1 MTTVE
6 FKNEFDIL
14 YNNIN
19 SNAAP
24 GLDLYEI
31 SVYLTKAQLE
41 IIKEYNGPL
50 NKYQKSFEGS
60 DKRRIDL
67 KELIKDYKSTTSIIS
82 NDRITSS
89 LQSKF
94 FEIPNDVFLIKYEK
108 GNYTKNSCDIEIDI
122 VPVTLDEFNESKK
135 NPFRKP
141 DKNIA
146 WRLDFNSTISNTVEI
161 ISTEVITKYHLRY
174 LKYPDPIILTDLSTN
189 PEFTGMG
196 LSIDGITSEQTCKL
210 DKELHREILDRAVE
224 LATLDYKENNL
235 QNKVQLNNRN
245 N

>member
-146 WRLDFNSTISNTVEI
+146 WRLDFNSTVSNTVEI